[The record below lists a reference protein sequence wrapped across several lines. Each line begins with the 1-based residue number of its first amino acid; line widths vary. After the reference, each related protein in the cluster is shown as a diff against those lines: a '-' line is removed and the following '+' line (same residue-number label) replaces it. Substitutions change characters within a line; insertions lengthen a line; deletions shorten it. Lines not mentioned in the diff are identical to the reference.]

1 MRSWGIQTRD
11 IESLLRLRTFP
22 VALQLLSDASEL
34 GSIRKVRRLDH
45 SATFC
50 QVITLARTAG
60 WTVGSTRDDL
70 NDNCS
75 TILGLSES
83 SPEALSGERMTGVWF
98 HKQEDARKHQEA
110 LRRIPSGR
118 HNAVVA
124 APVASEKFQP
134 DIVLIYATPAQMIL
148 LVNGLQWE
156 EYRRYTFYC
165 VGETACSDS
174 IGECY
179 LSGQPSVAIPCYGE
193 RRYGHVA
200 EDELVMALPP
210 DYLEKAITGLK
221 GLSAAGLRYPIPPY
235 GAQVDP
241 RAGLARSYPDKHK

>member
-1 MRSWGIQTRD
+1 MATWGEQTREL
-11 IESLLRLRTFP
+11 ESLLRLRTFP
-22 VALQLLSDASEL
+22 VAMKLLRDATEMD
-34 GSIRKVRRLDH
+34 SIRKLRRLDH
-45 SATFC
+45 AATFC
-50 QVITLARTAG
+50 QVVTLARTAG
-60 WTVGSTRDDL
+60 WTVGSTAAELSDT
-70 NDNCS
+70 CS
-75 TILGLSES
+75 AVLGLAEPTPES
-83 SPEALSGERMTGVWF
+83 LSGASMTGVWF

-118 HNAVVA
+118 YTAVVA
-124 APVASEKFQP
+124 APLAGEKFQP
-134 DIVLIYATPAQMIL
+134 DIVLVYATPAQMIL

-165 VGETACSDS
+165 VGETACTDS

-179 LSGQPSVAIPCYGE
+179 LSGQPSVGIPCYGE

-210 DYLEKAITGLK
+210 HYLEKAIAGLK

-241 RAGLARSYPDKHK
+241 RAGLARSYPEKYK